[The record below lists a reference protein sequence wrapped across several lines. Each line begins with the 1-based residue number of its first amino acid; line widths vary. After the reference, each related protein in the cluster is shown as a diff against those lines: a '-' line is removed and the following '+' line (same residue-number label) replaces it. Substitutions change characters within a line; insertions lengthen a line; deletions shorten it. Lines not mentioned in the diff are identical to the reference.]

1 MGFRITGLVKPQN
14 DTDNYPVIDPQFGI
28 DGLRSVSSLSEMY
41 NIPLERRRAG
51 MVVGVPGQPNTI
63 TYYKLIP
70 GLSWS
75 VGSPTDWNLMF
86 DFGTA
91 GYGALPVKNNI
102 GNETIIV
109 PINYQYMIYGDLN
122 IGASGSLVNQGNT
135 VIINGNINLTSDG
148 TYSNVGVGTIS
159 YVTLKVEKKY
169 SASFSATVSQPLTI
183 SHNLNSTD
191 IVYTVRDGNNFV
203 YPNIEISDMNS
214 IILFSTGTISNGRI
228 NIMA

>member
-1 MGFRITGLVKPQN
+1 MGVKV
-14 DTDNYPVIDPQFGI
+14 TDIIEPLNTSDKYPVIDPIYGI
-28 DGLRSVSSLSEMY
+28 DGLRCVSSLNDMY

-51 MVVGVPGQPNTI
+51 MVVGVPGPFSTI
-63 TYYKLIP
+63 IYYKLIP

-75 VGSPTDWNLMF
+75 VGSSTDWNLMF

-102 GNETIIV
+102 GNESIIV

-122 IGASGSLVNQGNT
+122 IGASGSLVNQGST
-135 VIINGNINLTSDG
+135 VIINGDIKLTADG
-148 TYSNVGVGTIS
+148 TYSNVGSGTIS

-169 SASFSATVSQPLTI
+169 SASFSATALQPLTI
-183 SHNLNSTD
+183 NHNLNSTD

-203 YPNIEISDMNS
+203 YPNIEISDSNS
-214 IILFSTGTISNGRI
+214 ILLTSDGNITDGRI
-228 NIMA
+228 NVMA